1 MMTRIRLRSGPGFAI
16 RFLPDAA
23 VARAAER
30 RTNISRQ
37 RIIIFYAVAVIS
49 VASCRRQEPAAQAQR
64 ETVQRTTTEVVP
76 QDLSKAKINTVIA
89 IDNSGAVNRARVGAT
104 TDQAGLVNEDKTSF
118 TKDDP
123 VLISIWLNESP
134 NGLQTSAK
142 LLDMKGKQLA
152 EQRKPMNGAK
162 TTTFNLGKQKPG
174 AYRVVGYWGGNIAG
188 EFEIVVR

>member
-1 MMTRIRLRSGPGFAI
+1 M
-16 RFLPDAA
+16 
-23 VARAAER
+23 AAER
-30 RTNISRQ
+30 RTIISRQ

-49 VASCRRQEPAAQAQR
+49 VASCRRQEPGAQAQR

-89 IDNSGAVNRARVGAT
+89 IDNSGAVNRARVGST
-104 TDQAGLVNEDKTSF
+104 TDQAGLVSEDKISF
-118 TKDDP
+118 TKNEP

-134 NGLQTSAK
+134 TGLQTSAK

-162 TTTFNLGKQKPG
+162 TATFSLGKQKPG
-174 AYRVVGYWGGNIAG
+174 QYRVVGYWGGNIAG